1 MGRKRSGEA
10 REDPQP
16 KVSRLRVP
24 GPGHAPAPAPGPGPG
39 HATLR
44 VYNHAKAVRDAFGS
58 KGLCVPDEGLEVDCH
73 PFHHCVI
80 SNFLEAEGDF
90 FENLQNELL
99 SLPFRHKSNDLYKFQ
114 QSDDLGKIQEPCIS
128 ALRQI
133 LYEDFRFW
141 LSDVFGVTLE
151 TTVDMFCSKYEHT
164 DVLLCHDDELEG
176 RRVAYILY
184 MVPPWTRE
192 DGGQLQLFNVDAHL
206 NPTDIA
212 KSLVPTMNTLIF
224 FEVSPVSYHQVAE
237 VLSQNKCRLS
247 VGGWFHGPTLPR
259 PPRQPESTLSLCSPV
274 TSHGWILEE
283 WVSPV
288 YFRASTQVAIRKR
301 FQRDSEIQLHDFL
314 RSDKFELICGAM
326 HNAQIVWEPC
336 GPPNHRCYEKAV
348 ESDVPDVLRS
358 LLHLLH
364 SSVMFDLLARLTGL
378 KLGTGMAMEEMRPL
392 ESKERILDVDVEK
405 SAMKVFRSP
414 HDDSVE
420 PSSADDVN
428 TLKRMQNNNFTTQKV
443 TRSKENSSESSPPE
457 LQEAP
462 AGEYLVSGT
471 CEVEPKDQQLFEE
484 SSNDEQFDEETTSD
498 SETSETSDSDHET
511 SKTIGAPACCGE
523 VRRWRHGAYTL
534 LHDGEGTNSDFALDL
549 ILYTSCPDWPSDFG
563 GFTSYVARD
572 EDEELLTILPKNNA
586 LALVY
591 RDRETLK
598 FVKHVN
604 HRCVVSCKVEN
615 AMQNNPSLTFH
626 DISFVYYE

>member
-1 MGRKRSGEA
+1 E
-10 REDPQP
+10 
-16 KVSRLRVP
+16 
-24 GPGHAPAPAPGPGPG
+24 
-39 HATLR
+39 
-44 VYNHAKAVRDAFGS
+44 
-58 KGLCVPDEGLEVDCH
+58 EG
-73 PFHHCVI
+73 
-80 SNFLEAEGDF
+80 F

-99 SLPFRHKSNDLYKFQ
+99 SLSFRRKSNDLYKFQ

-133 LYEDFRFW
+133 LSTDFRVW

-151 TTVDMFCSKYEHT
+151 TTLDMFCSKYEHT

-176 RRVAYILY
+176 RRVAYIFYL
-184 MVPPWTRE
+184 VPPWTHE

-259 PPRQPESTLSLCSPV
+259 PPRQPESTLSRCSPV
-274 TSHGWILEE
+274 TSHE

-288 YFRASTQVAIRKR
+288 YLRTSTQVAIRKR

-314 RSDKFELICGAM
+314 RVDPKKS
-326 HNAQIVWEPC
+326 
-336 GPPNHRCYEKAV
+336 
-348 ESDVPDVLRS
+348 
-358 LLHLLH
+358 
-364 SSVMFDLLARLTGL
+364 
-378 KLGTGMAMEEMRPL
+378 GMN
-392 ESKERILDVDVEK
+392 
-405 SAMKVFRSP
+405 VFRGP

-420 PSSADDVN
+420 SSCTDDVK
-428 TLKRMQNNNFTTQKV
+428 TLKRTQKKNFV
-443 TRSKENSSESSPPE
+443 TRKVTQSEENSSNSSPLE

-462 AGEYLVSGT
+462 AGEYLVPGT
-471 CEVEPKDQQLFEE
+471 CEIEPKDQQLFEE
-484 SSNDEQFDEETTSD
+484 STDEQSDEDETSN

-511 SKTIGAPACCGE
+511 SKKIGAPACCGE

-534 LHDGEGTNSDFALDL
+534 LHDGEGTDADFALDL
-549 ILYTSCPDWPSDFG
+549 LLYTSCPDDWPSDFG

-572 EDEELLTILPKNNA
+572 EDEELLTMLPKNNA

-604 HRCVVSCKVEN
+604 HRC
-615 AMQNNPSLTFH
+615 NNPSLTFH